1 MRHPLFGPH
10 TGVVPRDHR
19 PLLVATIAGAVVA
32 VAASCTA
39 AADAGSA
46 TSPPP
51 SPATAD
57 VATPGATSAGT
68 PGPTPSDDRTATV
81 RTSAGTIEIEVRGPA
96 ATATTDPSEGSAA
109 VALDLTDAA
118 TVPDGASTVS
128 LVSEGAFVLRPDG
141 SVTVTTGVDGEAAD
155 GTAGEPAD
163 EVTDAVGGLT
173 APDGARF
180 RQGDPRLL
188 ELVADDGATGTVGFA
203 LGARGVESTDWGV
216 REGGRSLAVT
226 PTAWA
231 RQARTAGVDLVWS
244 ELVADDP
251 EIESAT
257 MHDQLVCHSI
267 GAPDKATWNLEPW
280 RPDVGLLTVLAERC
294 NPTE

>member
-1 MRHPLFGPH
+1 MRQPLSGPH
-10 TGVVPRDHR
+10 TGVVPRDLR
-19 PLLVATIAGAVVA
+19 PLLVATIAGAIVVA
-32 VAASCTA
+32 AASCTP
-39 AADAGSA
+39 AADPGSA
-46 TSPPP
+46 SPTTIPASADAAKPETTPETTPPP
-51 SPATAD
+51 EPLPAVRA
-57 VATPGATSAGT
+57 SAG
-68 PGPTPSDDRTATV
+68 AV
-81 RTSAGTIEIEVRGPA
+81 EIEVHGLA
-96 ATATTDPSEGSAA
+96 ATAATDPPQGST
-109 VALDLTDAA
+109 VVTLDVGPLPDGAA
-118 TVPDGASTVS
+118 TVA

-141 SVTVTTGVDGEAAD
+141 SVTVTTGADDGPDDA
-155 GTAGEPAD
+155 PD

-173 APDGARF
+173 APEGAARF
-180 RQGDPRLL
+180 EQTVPGLL
-188 ELVADDGATGTVGFA
+188 ELVPDDGAHGAVTFT
-203 LGARGVESTDWGV
+203 LGARGVERTDWGE

-231 RQARTAGVDLVWS
+231 RQARTAGVDVVWS

-294 NPTE
+294 NPTA